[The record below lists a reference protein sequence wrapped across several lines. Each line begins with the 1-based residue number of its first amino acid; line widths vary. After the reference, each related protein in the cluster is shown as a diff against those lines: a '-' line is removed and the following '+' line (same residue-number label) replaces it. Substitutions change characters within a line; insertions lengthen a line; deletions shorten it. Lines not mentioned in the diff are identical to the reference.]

1 MAFALVSDIEAR
13 WRDLSTDEEL
23 RAGILIDDASAML
36 SSMVTVDAHD
46 EQQAA
51 LLKTVCCS
59 MVIRSMSASAA
70 ENYGVSQASM
80 TAGAYTQSWTY
91 SNPSGDMYLTKLEK
105 KLLGITSSYIGS
117 IKPVING
124 CYGSNEND

>member
-13 WRDLSTDEEL
+13 WRDLSTSEES
-23 RAGILIDDASAML
+23 RASVLIDDASAML
-36 SSMVTVDAHD
+36 NSMVTVDPSD

-59 MVIRSMSASAA
+59 MVIRSMTATAA

-105 KLLGITSSYIGS
+105 KLLGIESGYIGS
-117 IKPVING
+117 IQPAING
-124 CYGSNEND
+124 CYGSNEDD